1 MKLHPQF
8 KMDLNKVVVITCA
21 YLLISW
27 FFAFY
32 NQAAITSIYS
42 LGPTPQNDI
51 KISFVASTV
60 AGLLAGI
67 LGGTVMVVVN
77 NRVFRRK
84 SYGYALMATTLAFT
98 VVFVFITIAMSVLM
112 AWLELGDKVTFS
124 AMTSHASSSIFSVWT
139 VIYFVQWAVIMLLTL
154 FFLQVSDKFGPGIL
168 SKFLRG
174 KYYQP
179 KEEARIF
186 MFLDMKSSTSHA
198 EQLGHEKY
206 FNLLSDVFSDITGSI
221 LNNAGEI
228 YQYVGDEIVVSW
240 SLQKGLSNANCLN
253 CFHAIQKKLD
263 ELALTYM
270 KKYGVTPEFKAGLH
284 HGMVT
289 AGEVGS
295 IKRDIVFSGD
305 VLNTTSR
312 IQEQCNN
319 YQVKC
324 LISKQTLDLIKD
336 QNTFEPI
343 PLGNIKLK
351 GKEEIIE
358 LNTIKV
364 ID

>member
-1 MKLHPQF
+1 MSW
-8 KMDLNKVVVITCA
+8 ITLGEEA
-21 YLLISW
+21 TLLAIPKH
-27 FFAFY
+27 
-32 NQAAITSIYS
+32 AITSIVS
-42 LGPTPQNDI
+42 I
-51 KISFVASTV
+51 W
-60 AGLLAGI
+60 
-67 LGGTVMVVVN
+67 
-77 NRVFRRK
+77 
-84 SYGYALMATTLAFT
+84 
-98 VVFVFITIAMSVLM
+98 TI
-112 AWLELGDKVTFS
+112 
-124 AMTSHASSSIFSVWT
+124 
-139 VIYFVQWAVIMLLTL
+139 IYFIQWGIIMLLTL

-174 KYYQP
+174 KYHQP
-179 KEEARIF
+179 REEARIF

-221 LNNAGEI
+221 LNNGGEI

-240 SLQKGLSNANCLN
+240 SLNKGISNANCLH
-253 CFHAIQKKLD
+253 CFDAIQKKLD
-263 ELALTYM
+263 ELASTYM
-270 KKYGVTPEFKAGLH
+270 KKYGVSPEFKAGLH

-343 PLGNIKLK
+343 HLGNIKLR
-351 GKEEIIE
+351 GKEELIE